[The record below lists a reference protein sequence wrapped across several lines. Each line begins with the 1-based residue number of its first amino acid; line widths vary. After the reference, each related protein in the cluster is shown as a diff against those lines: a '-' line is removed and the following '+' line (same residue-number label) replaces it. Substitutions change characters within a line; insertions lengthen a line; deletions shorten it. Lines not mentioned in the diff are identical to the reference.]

1 MCECK
6 ECCGCCEDDFEEE
19 EMTKEDVIDTTLEM
33 IEDGECVKCSIESA
47 FDYGYFLGKKDL
59 ARESRDFYQDVLEE
73 EE

>member
-6 ECCGCCEDDFEEE
+6 DECCACEYKEEE
-19 EMTKEDVIDTTLEM
+19 LITKDDLVEMAIDEIEEGGCIGCTLSQMFE
-33 IEDGECVKCSIESA
+33 I
-47 FDYGYFLGKKDL
+47 GYAQGKADL